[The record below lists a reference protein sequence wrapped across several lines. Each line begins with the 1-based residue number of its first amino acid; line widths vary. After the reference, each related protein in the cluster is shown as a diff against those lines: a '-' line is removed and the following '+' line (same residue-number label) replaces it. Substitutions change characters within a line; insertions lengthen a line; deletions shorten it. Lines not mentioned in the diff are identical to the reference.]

1 MLEDIIRIKLILLG
15 DAGVGK
21 SSIIK
26 RYYEDKFEEIIDS
39 TSSSH
44 FFEKEVIINSQN
56 AILELWD
63 TAGQEIF
70 RSVNQIFVKNSRIII
85 LVYDITSNKSFESLN
100 YWYDFIVKEL
110 GPNVILGLAGNKT
123 DLIFDDNYEE
133 EVTPER
139 GKLFAEKIG
148 ASFSCISAK
157 ESSYEIQ
164 ALFNELLSRYL
175 HLKQNNKYLSGSI
188 KLDESSFTREID
200 SNSDCCLG
208 KNKKSHKL
216 LSIFLGSNG
225 IGKTRIIK
233 AIKGKEDINNL
244 VHTKNE
250 YKEYI
255 HYKRNNQY
263 ITVEWIEVTTIK
275 YINEYIESH
284 NGHYKIFF
292 LVFDIHRKETLYDLE
307 KYIKK
312 IDIIKNKVYLLGYD
326 NNSSIFKNNEFNF
339 MDEVEKF
346 EKNYGIE
353 YEYITL
359 EDIYKIKTII
369 IDNIGIYFSNL
380 GY

>member
-1 MLEDIIRIKLILLG
+1 M
-15 DAGVGK
+15 
-21 SSIIK
+21 
-26 RYYEDKFEEIIDS
+26 
-39 TSSSH
+39 
-44 FFEKEVIINSQN
+44 
-56 AILELWD
+56 
-63 TAGQEIF
+63 
-70 RSVNQIFVKNSRIII
+70 
-85 LVYDITSNKSFESLN
+85 
-100 YWYDFIVKEL
+100 
-110 GPNVILGLAGNKT
+110 
-123 DLIFDDNYEE
+123 
-133 EVTPER
+133 
-139 GKLFAEKIG
+139 
-148 ASFSCISAK
+148 
-157 ESSYEIQ
+157 
-164 ALFNELLSRYL
+164 
-175 HLKQNNKYLSGSI
+175 
-188 KLDESSFTREID
+188 
-200 SNSDCCLG
+200 
-208 KNKKSHKL
+208 
-216 LSIFLGSNG
+216 GSNG

-263 ITVEWIEVTTIK
+263 ITVELIEVNTNK

-312 IDIIKNKVYLLGYD
+312 IDIIKNKVYLIGYD
-326 NNSSIFKNNEFNF
+326 NDSSIFKNNEFNF

-353 YEYITL
+353 YENITL

-369 IDNIGIYFSNL
+369 IDNIGIYFSNF